1 MPSPDQSEHPSMN
14 LGCTESMLSFHEVL
28 RLYIL
33 LCNPAYCRDC
43 LTGVEMC
50 EVVAGPGGAQVSF
63 NPLNWK
69 QLCLVGPS
77 RVVLWTL
84 EQCDT
89 QELLSPV

>member
-1 MPSPDQSEHPSMN
+1 
-14 LGCTESMLSFHEVL
+14 MLSFHKVL

-33 LCNPAYCRDC
+33 LCTPAYCRDC

-50 EVVAGPGGAQVSF
+50 EVAAGPGGAQVSF

-69 QLCLVGPS
+69 QLCLVGSS

-84 EQCDT
+84 EQCDM